1 MINYYITCCMLQLS
15 DKLLTYDEQAIALGY
30 QRKDKH
36 VFIYLFFVY
45 TLVTIS
51 WQSYYD
57 IDSNISKE
65 ITGIITILQSIVSN
79 VIGAY
84 CVLMSCIFLDLIRQ
98 RYRHLNE
105 MIVPHVSE
113 LPVTGLQGEIT
124 VYDVRYLHGVLF
136 DCARLINAL
145 YGIGTLFTFISI
157 LLELISVIYMFIKN
171 MQKNGPA
178 SMLNL
183 LFQTIYLFAMYH
195 FTTYEVKTKSFIVI
209 SFESIFCVH

>member
-1 MINYYITCCMLQLS
+1 LQLS
-15 DKLLTYDEQAIALGY
+15 DKLLTYDEQAIVLGY

-36 VFIYLFFVY
+36 IFIYLFFVY

-57 IDSNISKE
+57 ISSNISKG
-65 ITGIITILQSIVSN
+65 ITGIIITMLQSIIPN
-79 VIGAY
+79 IIGAY
-84 CVLMSCIFLDLIRQ
+84 CVLISCIFLDLIRQ
-98 RYRHLNE
+98 RFHHLNE
-105 MIVPHVSE
+105 MIVPYVSE

-171 MQKNGPA
+171 MQENGLVLI
-178 SMLNL
+178 LNL

-195 FTTYEVKTKSFIVI
+195 FTTYEVKTKNFIVI
-209 SFESIFCVH
+209 SFESIFCGH